1 MALVDP
7 TIALSYRAPNIQP
20 QNMMADYAAIQQIQ
34 GGQRQGELAQYQ
46 LGAAQRAE
54 KTQNVLAGAYA
65 QATDPATGA
74 IDYNKLR
81 TLVAGGG
88 AGAQIPG
95 IEKTRREMET
105 AALTQQEAAFKVQKS
120 KSDFIAQAKRDT
132 SQNPSD
138 ANITAYKEDLAANP
152 LFSEVEKKQMMAGAD
167 RLLAMPVGER
177 RAMMSSQGASAAE
190 LKPTIQQQN
199 VGGTMRAL
207 SVPAFGGAATV
218 VPGSEV
224 AATMTPAQIEQGRR
238 DQQRLGLESQR
249 VALDVQKQAQA
260 SDPAFV
266 QKMASAKTTGEAA
279 AKDQL
284 LAAKVLPQVVSTAN
298 QTLALIDTMIGQR
311 DDKGNLVKGA
321 APHPGFQAT
330 VGASLTPGMRFVP
343 GSDASDFQSYF
354 DQVKGGAFL
363 QAFETLKGGGA
374 ITEKEGEKGTAAL
387 NRMNLAQSEK
397 EFVTAAREFQNVV
410 RAGVQRAQA
419 KVPAAAAAGGGWS
432 VVK

>member
-152 LFSEVEKKQMMAGAD
+152 LFSEVEKKQMAAGAD
-167 RLLAMPVGER
+167 RLLAMPVEQR
-177 RAMMSSQGASAAE
+177 RAMMSSQGATAGDLSTAESARLGRVTTE
-190 LKPTIQQQN
+190 RGQDIT
-199 VGGTMRAL
+199 
-207 SVPAFGGAATV
+207 AATALA
-218 VPGSEV
+218 GQQST
-224 AATMTPAQIEQGRR
+224 AATALAG
-238 DQQRLGLESQR
+238 QR
-249 VALDVQKQAQA
+249 VTLRGQNLLDTREKENITIRQEDQRRKGDPTFVAQ
-260 SDPAFV
+260 
-266 QKMASAKTTGEAA
+266 MASAKATGEAT

-284 LAAKVLPQVVSTAN
+284 LAAKVLPKVLDTAT
-298 QTLALIDTMIGQR
+298 QTLSQIDSLIGER
-311 DDKGNLVKGA
+311 DAKGNLVKGA
-321 APHPGFQAT
+321 TPHPGFQDV
-330 VGASLTPGMRFVP
+330 VGATYLPGARFVP
-343 GSDASDFQSYF
+343 GTAASDFQTRF
-354 DQVKGGAFL
+354 DQIKGGAFL
-363 QAFETLKGGGA
+363 QAFETLKGGGS
-374 ITEKEGEKGTAAL
+374 ITNIEGEKGTAAL
-387 NRMNLAQSEK
+387 NRMSIAQSEK
-397 EFVTAAREFQNVV
+397 EFVQAAREFQGII

-419 KVPAAAAAGGGWS
+419 KVPAAAAGGVDAS
-432 VVK
+432 NPLLR